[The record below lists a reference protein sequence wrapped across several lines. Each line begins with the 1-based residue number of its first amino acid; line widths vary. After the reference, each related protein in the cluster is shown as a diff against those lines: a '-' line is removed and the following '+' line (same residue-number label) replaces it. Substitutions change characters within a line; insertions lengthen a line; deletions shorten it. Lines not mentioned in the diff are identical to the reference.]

1 MSSTGAQT
9 GACAE
14 PTLECALFAT
24 PYVAPDGTLW
34 VVWASSDQIYVA
46 RSGDAGRTFA
56 APVAVT
62 RGPVRLDTGSDQRPQ
77 LVVDGR
83 NRVVVSYAIIRDE
96 RFNGQVLVATSTDGG
111 ATFSMPRPIT
121 ASQASQRFITLTRD
135 ASGDIFAAWIDKR
148 NGAAALQA
156 GKPFPGA
163 SLAYAWSSDGGQ
175 TFSPARIA
183 HDNLCECCRLG
194 VAIAGAH
201 RPVVLFRN
209 IFSGERD
216 HAVLTF
222 EGETAPGPARRVSA
236 DHWAID
242 ACPHHGPSLAVGI
255 DGAYHAAWFS
265 GGGERRGLF
274 YARSSDGGRTFTA
287 PRSIGTA
294 GRQPTRPYVLAVGDR
309 LWLAWKEFDGERST
323 VNVMLSRDGGISWDQ
338 PRAIASTASY
348 SDHPLLI
355 AREGA
360 AFLSWLTRAEGY
372 RILALEPHS

>member
-1 MSSTGAQT
+1 MASGARDQT

-14 PTLECALFAT
+14 PTLKCALFAT

-46 RSGDAGRTFA
+46 RSVDAGRTFTS
-56 APVAVT
+56 PVAVT
-62 RGPVRLDTGSDQRPQ
+62 RGPAGLDTGADQRPQ
-77 LVVDGR
+77 LVVDRR
-83 NRVVVSYAIIRDE
+83 NRVLVSYATRDE

-111 ATFSMPRPIT
+111 ATFSAPRPIT
-121 ASQASQRFITLTRD
+121 DSPASQRFITLALD

-156 GKPFPGA
+156 GSAFPGA

-175 TFSPARIA
+175 SFSPSRIA

-194 VAIAGAH
+194 VAFVGAH

-222 EGETAPGPARRVSA
+222 EGETASGPAKRVS
-236 DHWAID
+236 DDRWAIN

-265 GGGERRGLF
+265 GGGARRGLF
-274 YARSSDGGRTFTA
+274 YARSADSGRTFTA
-287 PRSIGTA
+287 PRSIGAA
-294 GRQPTRPYVLAVGDR
+294 GRQPARPYVLAAGDR

-338 PRAIASTASY
+338 PRAVASTASY

-372 RILALEPHS
+372 RVIALEPHS